1 MDFNLKERAATFAR
15 AMKPNDIRAETKNWT
30 KLESYVYVISKRMSV
45 KADDG
50 DAINL
55 VKVGMSNL
63 TTKEK
68 TGKGYARLLSF
79 RTSLLSF
86 LVHRIYLFDDSDI
99 DPSQDPDQP
108 FGLNAYLAE
117 QLLHFQIDDKFPQA
131 KRIKFANGLPSEWFH
146 VPDKHMPAFT
156 KFLDTKIQLDSPIA
170 PAYGTAFSRDSF
182 KRIQFPERKQG
193 VGVEIVGGRA
203 QRRKVY
209 RITQNRYARNARVRN
224 TQIEIE
230 YKKNEAKELNAKERK
245 ALAKSVDFWEKV
257 LVGKTFTDKKMY
269 GGDKGLFGGKR
280 KITNVFKD
288 PGKQILVAYEPDL
301 TKSQD
306 ARATQKDIDASSG
319 QLTIHEAL
327 RYFDD
332 LKRKYQD
339 SYDYYAN
346 LNSFEEGYD
355 YEEDYQEEP
364 EVVVAETQR
373 GRRRR
378 SGRRAKPTFTNV
390 PKAAKG
396 RWVRKQFGKK
406 YFLGRIES
414 VGTASGRE
422 SGKGDVET
430 GQQFA
435 RVKFL
440 DGDKEDIDAQEL
452 KWILLSPTEER
463 FYLNAEAD
471 GVRLAQ

>member
-15 AMKPNDIRAETKNWT
+15 AMKPSDIRAETKNWT

-156 KFLDTKIQLDSPIA
+156 KFLDTKVQLDSPIA

-182 KRIQFPERKQG
+182 KRIQFPQRKQG

-245 ALAKSVDFWEKV
+245 ALAKSVEFWEKV

-269 GGDKGLFGGKR
+269 
-280 KITNVFKD
+280 
-288 PGKQILVAYEPDL
+288 ADL
-301 TKSQD
+301 DLADLAAIRGSSAAS
-306 ARATQKDIDASSG
+306 ARSRTCSKTQGS
-319 QLTIHEAL
+319 
-327 RYFDD
+327 RYWSPMSRTSPRA
-332 LKRKYQD
+332 KM
-339 SYDYYAN
+339 
-346 LNSFEEGYD
+346 
-355 YEEDYQEEP
+355 
-364 EVVVAETQR
+364 R

-378 SGRRAKPTFTNV
+378 TSTPRAGSSPSTRRCATSTTSSASTRTRTTTTPT
-390 PKAAKG
+390 
-396 RWVRKQFGKK
+396 
-406 YFLGRIES
+406 
-414 VGTASGRE
+414 
-422 SGKGDVET
+422 
-430 GQQFA
+430 
-435 RVKFL
+435 
-440 DGDKEDIDAQEL
+440 
-452 KWILLSPTEER
+452 
-463 FYLNAEAD
+463 
-471 GVRLAQ
+471 